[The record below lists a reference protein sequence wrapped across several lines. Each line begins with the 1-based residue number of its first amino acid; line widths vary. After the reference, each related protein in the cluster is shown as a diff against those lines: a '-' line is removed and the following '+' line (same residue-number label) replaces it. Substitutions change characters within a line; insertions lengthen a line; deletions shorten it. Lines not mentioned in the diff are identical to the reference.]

1 MQTHTFY
8 KMSPMQANL
17 GYKPVKYDSRKRRCN
32 KLKDTLKKKKKKF
45 KTQWRVIYVVKSAR
59 GFQ

>member
-1 MQTHTFY
+1 
-8 KMSPMQANL
+8 MSPMQANL

-32 KLKDTLKKKKKKF
+32 KLKETLRIKIKKF

-59 GFQ
+59 GFK